1 MHREGPGGAAG
12 DGGGPCV
19 SPGKGGPSASGVC
32 VRGWRGQHGDSGV
45 PRVSPAVWRSPLA
58 PPGGQQEEPPGVW
71 GLSPWLRGTDPS
83 SHAGGMHRAPLTAWG
98 ASWGGDRTWEPLHIS
113 GHLWLLC
120 STPQMHPPPEMP
132 TPSGTATKPCPRHP
146 TERAQHHLHGWDFP
160 RCVFFFFL
168 TCKAPKPPG
177 SGTPRPNQRGGGCLA
192 PHLQLKAILL
202 CTHGLHP
209 SQNGL
214 AVAEGSRAEQLHP
227 RSTLIL
233 SSKWPGRAAS
243 VFPSPGRAVMLSHFP
258 LPLSPA
264 SRAICRTDFRR
275 GLQSFPAGGC

>member
-1 MHREGPGGAAG
+1 MGAPAHFWPPLAALQHPT
-12 DGGGPCV
+12 DAPPTRNANPIRHSHKTLPVAPHGGGT
-19 SPGKGGPSASGVC
+19 
-32 VRGWRGQHGDSGV
+32 
-45 PRVSPAVWRSPLA
+45 A
-58 PPGGQQEEPPGVW
+58 PPPRMGFP
-71 GLSPWLRGTDPS
+71 
-83 SHAGGMHRAPLTAWG
+83 
-98 ASWGGDRTWEPLHIS
+98 PLH
-113 GHLWLLC
+113 
-120 STPQMHPPPEMP
+120 
-132 TPSGTATKPCPRHP
+132 
-146 TERAQHHLHGWDFP
+146 
-160 RCVFFFFL
+160 FFFFL
-168 TCKAPKPPG
+168 TCKAPKATG
-177 SGTPRPNQRGGGCLA
+177 SGTPRPNQRGGGCPA
-192 PHLQLKAILL
+192 PHLQLKAIPL

-243 VFPSPGRAVMLSHFP
+243 VFPSPGRAVMLSYFP